1 MRRWSLVTKI
11 IAGLSLAVLLGLV
24 LFTPHQA
31 LAEATSTAA
40 FDPLAAGAK
49 YDVDVVYGSC
59 ENWNIACFFL
69 VGLKRFTLAILL
81 LFGKFYAVLLNIAAV
96 AVRLLIENGMS
107 IINLPIVTAGF
118 KLTQGLANL
127 LFVLAIIVMAFATI
141 FQFEDYSAKRLMVN
155 LIKGAILVNFS
166 FLIASAFID
175 VSNVFTNYFLKDVT
189 ANNLGSAFNPQS
201 LLTPAD
207 PAKFGELS
215 HRTGKQYRCFPG
227 KPNERIISSDNP
239 VQDCPGNDYI
249 EIQNSN
255 NVSSGIEA
263 IGSSPDGT
271 ARYRFNINE
280 DAGGWA
286 TWFKLLQ
293 ALLLAD
299 LMTLILMIVMIALAI
314 MILVRNITLVIL
326 IIFMPLIWGARIIP
340 KLDEHWG
347 KWWSK
352 FFAQITF
359 LPTTTFVVF
368 LAVTTTRVL
377 ATNGGLFGGQ
387 VVENILQMLILC
399 GILIAA
405 ITTGKKSGVVGTALA
420 FGVGGFIARGATG
433 LGKSTV
439 GGFMQGT
446 GALSNALTIG
456 KEGQKRRLLNVLN
469 PLSYPSILG
478 FGKAGKLISKAGNE
492 SLKTGKFQAPNI
504 DPNKGIGWVAGLA
517 DRSDKSGKIQ
527 QAASKHRSEHLKDLG
542 PDELIKEVN
551 HPHAGGGVAEK
562 LAMLQQ
568 LSDKDALGSDKI
580 TNDRML
586 ELLEAAKT
594 AGATE
599 AYSSATKKM
608 MLSRPDMMAAL
619 SKTDDEFMKKN
630 KLTTQSTDDEIV
642 LAQIRTMKNE
652 DLAKIRFDK
661 MSAPAQKELAEKY
674 AKNRTILGKRLPD
687 AGDEETKA
695 MLTAFDQQVSDIGT
709 LLNTAAAG
717 GGGTGGKK
725 NWNEV
730 LKNYGLA
737 DARTELENQLKALRA
752 SRGVAGANTAEIDK
766 QVGLIQDLS
775 RSVEAWHR
783 TNQSPGS
790 VV

>member
-1 MRRWSLVTKI
+1 MRRWNLVVKI
-11 IAGLSLAVLLGLV
+11 IAGLSLAVLLGLA
-24 LFTPHQA
+24 LFTPGQA
-31 LAEATSTAA
+31 LAQATSTPA

-59 ENWNIACFFL
+59 ETWNISCYFL
-69 VGLKRFTLAILL
+69 VAIKRFTIAILL
-81 LFGKFYAVLLNIAAV
+81 LFGKFYAILLNIAAV
-96 AVRLLIENGMS
+96 AVRILIENGMS
-107 IINLPIVTAGF
+107 LASLPIVTAGF
-118 KLTQGLANL
+118 KLTQGLTNL
-127 LFVLAIIVMAFATI
+127 IFVLAIIIMAFATI
-141 FQFEDYSAKRLMVN
+141 FQVEDYSAKRLMVN
-155 LIKGAILVNFS
+155 LIKGAVLVNFS
-166 FLIASAFID
+166 FLIAGAFID
-175 VSNVFTNYFLKDVT
+175 VSNVFTNYFLRDVT
-189 ANNLGSAFNPQS
+189 ADTLGSAFNPQS

-207 PAKFGELS
+207 PSKFGIVS
-215 HRTGKQYRCFPG
+215 TRTNKAYRCSPG
-227 KPNERIISSDNP
+227 TPSERIVYTNNP
-239 VQDCPGNDYI
+239 ANDCPGETAV
-249 EIQNSN
+249 EIRNSG
-255 NVSSGIEA
+255 NVTSGIETVS
-263 IGSSPDGT
+263 IGSSPDG
-271 ARYRFNINE
+271 AIKYRFNINE
-280 DAGGWA
+280 DANGWA

-314 MILVRNITLVIL
+314 MILARNVTLMVL
-326 IIFMPLIWGARIIP
+326 LIFMPLTWGLRVIP
-340 KLDEHWG
+340 KLSEQAD
-347 KWWSK
+347 KWWDK
-352 FFAQITF
+352 FFKSIIF
-359 LPTTTFVVF
+359 LPTVTFLIF

-377 ATNGGLFGGQ
+377 ATSGGLFGSQ
-387 VVENILQMLILC
+387 VVENILQMLVLC
-399 GILIAA
+399 GILMAA
-405 ITTGKKSGVVGTALA
+405 IKAGKGAGVAGAALA
-420 FGVGGFIARGATG
+420 FGVGGFIARGA
-433 LGKSTV
+433 LGVQKTALGV
-439 GGFMQGT
+439 GTQVV
-446 GALSNALTIG
+446 GAALEG
-456 KEGQKRRLLNVLN
+456 KGKYN
-469 PLSYPSILG
+469 PLKYAKLG
-478 FGKAGKLISKAGNE
+478 IVGRGVSKAGSWIGKAGNE
-492 SLKTGKFQAPNI
+492 SLTAGKFQTPKI
-504 DPNKGIGWVAGLA
+504 DPNKGIGWISGLGEKG
-517 DRSDKSGKIQ
+517 DKTSKLQ

-542 PDELIKEVN
+542 TDELIKEVG
-551 HPHAGGGVAEK
+551 HPHSGNGVAEQ

-568 LSDKDALGSDKI
+568 LADKKALGSDKI
-580 TNDRML
+580 TDERML
-586 ELLEAAKT
+586 ELLEAAKK

-599 AYSSATKKM
+599 AYSSAKKEM
-608 MLSRPDMMAAL
+608 MLSRPKMMAAL
-619 SKTDDEFMKKN
+619 SRTDDKFMKDN
-630 KLTTQSTDDEIV
+630 NLTAQSSDDDVV

-695 MLTAFDQQVSDIGT
+695 MLTAFDQQVADIGT
-709 LLNTAAAG
+709 LLNTAATG